1 VKAFLDTSVLVA
13 TFYGE
18 HEHHEP
24 SFALF
29 SRQKKSTACTA
40 AHCLAEVYS
49 VVTAMPGKDRAS
61 PDEALLFLRDARDR
75 LTTVTLDESEY
86 FKILEDAAAAG
97 ISGGTTYDA
106 IIAGCA
112 LKVKAQTVYTWNV
125 KHFNRLGANIA
136 ARVRQPT
143 LISD

>member
-29 SRQKKSTACTA
+29 LHHKKQNACTA

-49 VVTAMPGKDRAS
+49 VITGMRGKDRAS
-61 PDEALLFLRDARDR
+61 PDEALLFLTDVRDR
-75 LTTVTLDESEY
+75 LAIVTLDEGEY
-86 FKILEDAAAAG
+86 FQLLENASANG
-97 ISGGTTYDA
+97 ISAGTIYDA
-106 IIAGCA
+106 ILARCA
-112 LKVKAQTVYTWNV
+112 FKAEAETIYTWNM
-125 KHFNRLGANIA
+125 KHFSRLGADVV
-136 ARVRQPT
+136 ARVKTP
-143 LISD
+143 